1 MIINTSLKKKKNN
14 RLIKK
19 EPPKKPTEEDA
30 SNFNEWVNKKETNIN
45 SGIFQKFLKFQR
57 PSDMFKLLY
66 KTNNKEENKT
76 VVDIIESGLG
86 DLKNEIQNMG
96 KEEKEIEKPS
106 EIKDIVEEIL
116 KFNKQNQEGKGLKIP
131 TADQML
137 NRLSLFLAQ
146 LKAG

>member
-1 MIINTSLKKKKNN
+1 
-14 RLIKK
+14 
-19 EPPKKPTEEDA
+19 
-30 SNFNEWVNKKETNIN
+30 
-45 SGIFQKFLKFQR
+45 
-57 PSDMFKLLY
+57 MFKLLY